1 MENMKYGGQ
10 SAANGS
16 GDSASGGGSSRSFM
30 DDLIIGVPRNS
41 MKNIGQGMSG
51 RDAGTPSQ
59 EIGGP
64 PQGVGERSMGGPPPG
79 AGAMGGPP
87 QGMSGRPMGGP
98 PDGVM
103 GNPLGSVPVGALMKK
118 FAIPSIIG
126 MLVGALYNMVD
137 QLFIGRSV
145 GPLGNAATSIAFPF
159 TTICLS
165 AALLFGIGGAS
176 CFNLSLGKGEKE
188 KAPYF
193 IGNSL
198 SVLTIFGVI
207 ISVLTLIFMDPLLK
221 AFGASEA
228 IMPYAK
234 DYVSVT
240 AVGFPLL
247 ILSTAGGH
255 ILRADGSPH
264 MTMIGSI
271 TGALIN
277 TVLDAVFV
285 FGLQWGMKGAAAA
298 TVIGQGVSTL
308 MVIIYCLNFKTVP
321 LKKEHLIPS
330 LSIVQRIASIGM
342 ASCFNQLAIAVVQ
355 IVLNNSLRHYGALSQ
370 YGPDEP
376 IACAGIIMKVNMIVF
391 SIIIGLAQGT
401 QPIEGF
407 NYGAKNYDRVKAAYF
422 MAIKIGAVVSVTA
435 FILFQIFPRQILSF
449 FGRGSESYYEF
460 GVLFF
465 RIFMFF
471 TWFNCFQP
479 ITSTFFTSIGKSVKG
494 MFLSLT
500 RQIIFFIP
508 LLIVLPMFMGIR
520 GILFAGPI
528 ADLLAGGIAVAMAK
542 GEFNQMDRL
551 EAEKYFGSPIR
562 LD

>member
-1 MENMKYGGQ
+1 MKYGGQ

-41 MKNIGQGMSG
+41 MKNIDRGMSG

-64 PQGVGERSMGGPPPG
+64 PQGVGERP
-79 AGAMGGPP
+79 MGGPP
-87 QGMSGRPMGGP
+87 QGMSGRPMGGPPPGAGAMGGP

-159 TTICLS
+159 TTICMS

-198 SVLTIFGVI
+198 SVLAIFGVI

-342 ASCFNQLAIAVVQ
+342 ASCFNQMAIAIVQ

-401 QPIEGF
+401 QPIESF

-435 FILFQIFPRQILSF
+435 FILFQLFPRQILSF

-471 TWFNCFQP
+471 TWFNCLQP